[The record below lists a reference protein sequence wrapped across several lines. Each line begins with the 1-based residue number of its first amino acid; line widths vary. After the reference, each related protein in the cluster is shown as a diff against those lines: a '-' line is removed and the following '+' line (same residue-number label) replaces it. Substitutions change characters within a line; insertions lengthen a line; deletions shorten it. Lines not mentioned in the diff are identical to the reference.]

1 MPSFP
6 PPITAMK
13 LVVSTGTSPNVQTF
27 EQTILPSELS
37 GTTANSVLINDSL
50 LNAFSSQSVGTSFS
64 SSIVTTYDGFPSSNT
79 LSSNSTSNFI
89 PRVLSLANISNK
101 LTTDSPFSLSGLI
114 STVSTGNLSYSSSNQ
129 SVATISPTGLVTIV
143 GEGTTTI
150 TVNQVADA
158 TYGAAS
164 ASKTFAVATPPTIS
178 LAANGVTILHT
189 PPVGYT
195 PPSFPF
201 FIQANPRG
209 RVTGPEWFA
218 VVDNSAT
225 PFINAYAK
233 NRATGQF
240 YSDNGSGIIYFKAPG
255 QLQPVPFNN
264 IVTTHMT
271 NMYGL
276 FYEVGVFTDN
286 VSSWDTSN
294 VTNMYRAFWESSFN
308 SEINDWDVSNVTEMT
323 LLFRDNAHFNKP
335 LNKWNTSKVTSMYGM
350 FHGTSFNKDI
360 SSWDTSKVTNMNYM
374 FNNAYA
380 FNQNINSWK
389 VYKLTSKPNKPE
401 GFDDGA
407 TALLAT
413 PNYPSYLPN
422 WAMSAPAL

>member
-13 LVVSTGTSPNVQTF
+13 LRVSTGTSPNVQTF

-129 SVATISPTGLVTIV
+129 SVSTVSPTGLVTIV

-164 ASKTFAVATPPTIS
+164 ASKTFAVATPPPIS

-189 PPVGYT
+189 GLVSAVPSST
-195 PPSFPF
+195 PL
-201 FIQANPRG
+201 FIQANARG
-209 RVTGPEWFA
+209 TSTEWFA
-218 VVDNSAT
+218 VVNQSAKPYIT
-225 PFINAYAK
+225 SYAL
-233 NRATGQF
+233 T
-240 YSDNGSGIIYFKAPG
+240 NGTSSSYFKAPG
-255 QLQPVPFNN
+255 QSQPVPFNN

-271 NMYGL
+271 EMVFM
-276 FYEVGVFTDN
+276 FYSASAFNQDI
-286 VSSWDTSN
+286 SLWDTSN
-294 VTNMYRAFWESSFN
+294 VTNMHAMFYGASAFNQPIGS
-308 SEINDWDVSNVTEMT
+308 
-323 LLFRDNAHFNKP
+323 
-335 LNKWNTSKVTSMYGM
+335 WNTSKVTNMSYM
-350 FHGTSFNKDI
+350 FYSASAFNQPLNLWNTSN
-360 SSWDTSKVTNMNYM
+360 VTNMNAM
-374 FNNAYA
+374 FG
-380 FNQNINSWK
+380 
-389 VYKLTSKPNKPE
+389 P
-401 GFDDGA
+401 
-407 TALLAT
+407 
-413 PNYPSYLPN
+413 
-422 WAMSAPAL
+422 

>member
-6 PPITAMK
+6 SPITDMK
-13 LVVSTGTSPNVQTF
+13 LRVSTGTSPNVQTF

-129 SVATISPTGLVTIV
+129 SVATVSPTGLVTIV

-150 TVNQVADA
+150 TVNQVADT

-164 ASKTFAVATPPTIS
+164 ASKTFAVATPSPIS
-178 LAANGVTILHT
+178 LASNSVTILHT

-218 VVDNSAT
+218 VVDNSAKSY
-225 PFINAYAK
+225 IAGYAK
-233 NRATGQF
+233 NQLTGI
-240 YSDNGSGIIYFKAPG
+240 NYFKAPSE
-255 QLQPVPFNN
+255 LQHVPFNN

-271 NMYGL
+271 DM
-276 FYEVGVFTDN
+276 
-286 VSSWDTSN
+286 
-294 VTNMYRAFWESSFN
+294 SFMFAAA
-308 SEINDWDVSNVTEMT
+308 TT
-323 LLFRDNAHFNKP
+323 FNQ
-335 LNKWNTSKVTSMYGM
+335 
-350 FHGTSFNKDI
+350 DI
-360 SSWDTSKVTNMNYM
+360 SSWDTSKVTTMSFMFNDARTFNQPIGSWDTSNVTQMHYM
-374 FNNAYA
+374 FENAFAFNKPIGLWNTAKVTNMRNMFYSASA
-380 FNQNINSWK
+380 FNQNISSWQ
-389 VYKLTSKPNKPE
+389 VYSLQTKPNKPE
-401 GFDDGA
+401 VFDTGA

-413 PNYPSYLPN
+413 NLPN
-422 WAMSAPAL
+422 WAMTAPAP